1 MRRFL
6 LLLAFAPLAL
16 SACGYESSNGVTL
29 PDAIPLESQTFAP
42 GLGVNLAASTKTAD
56 GLYYRDITVGTGTLI
71 TANHTIGVYYTGNLP
86 DGTLFDS
93 RVSPALSFT
102 FLIGASQVIKGW
114 DEGIV
119 GMRVGGVR
127 QLIIPAA
134 LGYSVYGSGTVIPPQ
149 ANLVF
154 TVTVVS
160 TS

>member
-1 MRRFL
+1 MRRRLFL
-6 LLLAFAPLAL
+6 LAL
-16 SACGYESSNGVTL
+16 SSLVIAGCGSDSTGVVI
-29 PDAIPLESQTFAP
+29 DAIPLETQTFAA

-56 GLYYRDITVGTGTLI
+56 GLYYRDITVGTGALI

-86 DGTLFDS
+86 DGTMFQTIA
-93 RVSPALSFT
+93 SPATPFSF
-102 FLIGASQVIKGW
+102 IVGQGYVIAGW

-127 QLIIPAA
+127 QLVIPAA
-134 LGYSVYGSGTVIPPQ
+134 LAYGVYGSGSIPPQ
-149 ANLVF
+149 TNLVF